1 MNLMEGELLFVE
13 KVPNRGPFSPL
24 DELSGFFRN
33 KKIYDLGCGSGD
45 IAVYIKKKFNP
56 ISIKGISFKRE
67 RFAKQ
72 KERYNMNFICGD
84 IEKVKYEKEDIDTYF
99 IWIENPDVE
108 IKVIEKNIDAKK
120 NTIIIIAYNT
130 KVNCKYNQDLK
141 TNYNPNCRFC
151 KYIACIPEKIN
162 KLRNFLSSKK
172 IGFIEKVIEYND
184 GDECRQ
190 KGLFTYFIIQL

>member
-1 MNLMEGELLFVE
+1 MEEELLFVE
-13 KVPNRGPFSPL
+13 NVPSRGPFSPL
-24 DELSGFFRN
+24 EELGVYFRN

-45 IAVYIKKKFNP
+45 MAVYIKKKLQP
-56 ISIKGISFKRE
+56 ESIKGISFKRE

-72 KERYNMNFICGD
+72 NERYSMNFICGNID
-84 IEKVKYEKEDIDTYF
+84 SVNFEKEDIDTYF
-99 IWIENPDVE
+99 IWIEKPEVE
-108 IKVIEKNIDAKK
+108 IKVIERNVNAKK
-120 NTIIIIAYNT
+120 NTTIIVAYNT
-130 KVNCKYNQDLK
+130 KAFCKYNQDLK
-141 TNYNPNCRFC
+141 TNYNPDCGFC